1 MLVVEFRDCLQ
12 CRRQYELCFSKRSTS
27 MLRAHNNSSH
37 DEPRKSFGLVLGS
50 SAQHFRFSDLEQ
62 GLERCELFG
71 RGQGEPDRINVRRRR
86 IHVDD
91 AFCPD
96 ELYRQ
101 GGKDP

>member
-1 MLVVEFRDCLQ
+1 
-12 CRRQYELCFSKRSTS
+12 
-27 MLRAHNNSSH
+27 
-37 DEPRKSFGLVLGS
+37 
-50 SAQHFRFSDLEQ
+50 
-62 GLERCELFG
+62 LFG